1 MVIEENAMAHT
12 TAVEEQTQLITRHRF
27 TVKDFLK
34 MGEAGIL
41 AENARVEL
49 IEGDVVDMAP
59 IGSGHAGRV
68 NLLIHFLSRAIG
80 DAAIVSPQNPIIL
93 SEYSEPQ
100 PDVTLL
106 KPRADFY
113 TRSHPEPDDVLLLIE
128 VADSSVRYD
137 RFVKIPLYA
146 RYGLREVWLLDLP
159 QKRLEAYRGLRPDH
173 TGYESV
179 THYHDGSVS
188 PEALPDV
195 VLNIAD
201 LLLA

>member
-1 MVIEENAMAHT
+1 MVHT

-68 NLLIHFLSRAIG
+68 NLLNHLLTRAIG
-80 DAAIVSPQNPIIL
+80 DAAIVGPQNPIIL

-100 PDVTLL
+100 PDITLL
-106 KPRADFY
+106 KARADFY
-113 TRSHPEPDDVLLLIE
+113 IGSHPEPDDVLLLIE

-137 RFVKIPLYA
+137 RLVKIPLYA

-159 QKRLEAYRGLRPDH
+159 QKRVEVYRGLRQDH